1 MSNLGLVEQLLKGD
15 RRALAR
21 IVSLIENGA
30 PETRLILA
38 QLHKHGGRAHIVGV
52 TGSPG
57 AGKSTLVMQVARELR
72 RREQRVGII
81 AVDPSSPFTGGAIL
95 GDRIRMQELAGDPNV
110 FIRSMASRGS
120 LGGLATAT
128 RDAVRAL
135 DAAGFDTILIETV
148 GAGQA
153 EVEIVR
159 AAQSVV
165 VVTVP
170 GMGDDIQAI
179 KAGILEIAD
188 IFVVNKGDRP
198 GADQTAAELRML
210 LSLDEHR
217 KERIWRVPI
226 VTTSATTGAGVPEL
240 VDKLAQHLTSLRET
254 GQLTSRNERQA
265 QSEMMALLQQALMD
279 RVEATL
285 SSEDWNRLIEEVVER
300 HQDPYSAA
308 EEIARRI
315 GLASPSS
322 RSSSSS
328 SSLVR
333 LHPHSLRRSALGW
346 AGANVTTAKTALG
359 GQSQSAHIVASIAG
373 GNEEMGNSRRHERLR
388 SRSRPSGWRRSEG
401 TRSR

>member
-1 MSNLGLVEQLLKGD
+1 MSNVGLVEQLLKGD

-30 PETRLILA
+30 PDTRLILA
-38 QLHKHGGRAHIVGV
+38 QLHLHGGHAHIVGV

-72 RREQRVGII
+72 RRGQRVGII

-135 DAAGFDTILIETV
+135 DAAGFDTVLIETV

-217 KERIWRVPI
+217 KERTWKVPI
-226 VTTSATTGAGVPEL
+226 VTTSATTGVGVPEL
-240 VDKLAQHLTSLRET
+240 VDKLALHLTSLRES
-254 GQLTSRNERQA
+254 GQLASRSQRQA

-300 HQDPYSAA
+300 HKDPYSAA
-308 EEIARRI
+308 EEIAQRI
-315 GLASPSS
+315 GLADQLVQFVQLVGSALVPTLKEPKAPMSPEAPPFGSVLG
-322 RSSSSS
+322 RSGCHGRESGARRPDAIGACN
-328 SSLVR
+328 R
-333 LHPHSLRRSALGW
+333 LH
-346 AGANVTTAKTALG
+346 
-359 GQSQSAHIVASIAG
+359 
-373 GNEEMGNSRRHERLR
+373 SRRL
-388 SRSRPSGWRRSEG
+388 
-401 TRSR
+401 